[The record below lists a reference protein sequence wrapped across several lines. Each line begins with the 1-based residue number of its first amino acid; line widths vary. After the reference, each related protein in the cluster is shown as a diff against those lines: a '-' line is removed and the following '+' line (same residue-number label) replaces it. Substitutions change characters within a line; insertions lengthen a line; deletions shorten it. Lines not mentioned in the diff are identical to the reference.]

1 MPASITVVVAITTL
15 AQTSVF
21 AVRPMVSYRALEL
34 GAGPFELGVVGGAFA
49 LLSLF
54 FAVPSGHWVDRSG
67 ERVAIASG
75 AAVVAASCA
84 AFAVADSIAAL
95 VVCHA
100 VLGIASIANV
110 VGLQAIVANRATA
123 AQRDRR
129 FATFTMAVS
138 IGQLVGPASAGII
151 ATAVANRGGDGNT
164 AVFLASAATS
174 AAAAALA
181 MSLPRRPVAAADVE
195 DGSAGAR
202 PGVLTVLRQPGM
214 SQAML
219 VSVTVLTAVDV
230 FTTYMP
236 AVGESLGLSVGAVTM
251 LLSLRAGA
259 SFLSRLSMPWLIERL
274 GRRRLLIFSTV
285 VPALLLCPL
294 PWLDHI
300 VVMALL
306 VVVIGFGLG
315 IGQPMTMVWVANRS
329 PEASRGIA
337 LGIRLSVNRLGQIS
351 VPLIVGAIAGVA
363 GISSIFVSMAALLG
377 ISAAAVRG
385 ADFDAELPARQPP
398 AAED

>member
-1 MPASITVVVAITTL
+1 MPASITVVVAVTTL

-54 FAVPSGHWVDRSG
+54 FAVPAGHWVDRSG

-164 AVFLASAATS
+164 AVCLASAATS

-181 MSLPRRPVAAADVE
+181 MSLPRRPVAAAEVE

-251 LLSLRAGA
+251 LLA
-259 SFLSRLSMPWLIERL
+259 SSRCVVLVPAIHPWLIERL
-274 GRRRLLIFSTV
+274 GRRRLLILSTV

-315 IGQPMTMVWVANRS
+315 IGQPMSMVWVANRS

-351 VPLIVGAIAGVA
+351 IPLIVGAIAGVA
-363 GISSIFVSMAALLG
+363 GISSILVSMAALLG

-385 ADFDAELPARQPP
+385 ADFDAELPARRPP